1 MIPLGDNNDDRK
13 LTPYVN
19 YALIAANILVFV
31 LFQQLGAN
39 ANFILSYSTVPAEIL
54 SGTDV
59 TENGL
64 LTTPIPVYGTL
75 LTSMFMHG
83 SIAHIG
89 GNMPSI

>member
-39 ANFILSYSTVPAEIL
+39 ANFILSYSTVPA
-54 SGTDV
+54 TA
-59 TENGL
+59 
-64 LTTPIPVYGTL
+64 TT
-75 LTSMFMHG
+75 TSMR
-83 SIAHIG
+83 
-89 GNMPSI
+89 